1 MPLSLSDASLP
12 TYREQGWGNQAF
24 YSKIQ
29 HEVKT
34 DCSTSERFL
43 YPFITTF
50 LKTEQEEIN
59 EGIQRC
65 SYSVAVT
72 WLELEGLGFVKH

>member
-1 MPLSLSDASLP
+1 MPLSLSDRYPP
-12 TYREQGWGNQAF
+12 TVSRAGGIRLFIPKYSMRLKQTAPPVTAF
-24 YSKIQ
+24 S
-29 HEVKT
+29 H
-34 DCSTSERFL
+34 
-43 YPFITTF
+43 PFITTF

>member
-1 MPLSLSDASLP
+1 MRLKQTAPPVS
-12 TYREQGWGNQAF
+12 AF
-24 YSKIQ
+24 SR
-29 HEVKT
+29 T
-34 DCSTSERFL
+34 
-43 YPFITTF
+43 FITTF

>member
-1 MPLSLSDASLP
+1 MPLSLSDRYPP
-12 TYREQGWGNQAF
+12 TVSRAGGIRLFIPKYSTRLKQTAPPVSAF
-24 YSKIQ
+24 SR
-29 HEVKT
+29 T
-34 DCSTSERFL
+34 
-43 YPFITTF
+43 FITTF